1 MIFQFSKNKGDEVE
15 NVRQLR
21 TSTRS
26 SGLEVFCK
34 KGVLASIFIKKE
46 TQILRRFRNNLQN
59 ISCGC
64 FLSTQEIECNNVINN
79 FSIKINTNL
88 IHSLIFHSFFILR
101 QYCKTLKIKQQ
112 QYRKLPFC
120 NVWTCG
126 TVRLQSSIQTIK

>member
-46 TQILRRFRNNLQN
+46 TEILRRFRNNL
-59 ISCGC
+59 
-64 FLSTQEIECNNVINN
+64 
-79 FSIKINTNL
+79 
-88 IHSLIFHSFFILR
+88 
-101 QYCKTLKIKQQ
+101 
-112 QYRKLPFC
+112 
-120 NVWTCG
+120 
-126 TVRLQSSIQTIK
+126 